1 MQLLGFAL
9 ALLVGLSLG
18 LLGGGGS
25 ILTVPIFVY
34 VLGFAAKP
42 AIAMSLPV
50 VGVTS
55 LVGALGHW
63 RAGNVNMKAALMFG
77 GVAMAGA
84 YSGARLAVFVSG
96 TVQLTLLAFVML
108 AAAGSM
114 FRSGRSRNGRVE
126 ASAQNADG
134 EGEGEGEKR
143 AMSPGLVLAVGLG
156 VGLLTGLVGIGGGFL
171 VVPAL
176 VVLGKLPIKQAIGT
190 SLVVI
195 AMNSLSGFLGYLGQ
209 VSIPWGFVALFTAVA
224 VAGILVG
231 TYLVRFVS
239 QAALKQAFAV
249 FLVLMGGMMLYRN
262 YTSVN
267 LRRTDGMA
275 GAPAASRDVA
285 RSLALTSNERSSR
298 GILMTSP
305 SLDVRRVAP
314 DMTR

>member
-1 MQLLGFAL
+1 MQLLGLAL

-96 TVQLTLLAFVML
+96 TMQLTLLAFVML

-114 FRSGRSRNGRVE
+114 FRSGRSRKGRAE
-126 ASAQNADG
+126 ASAQNAD
-134 EGEGEGEKR
+134 EEGEGEKR

-262 YTSVN
+262 YTSAN
-267 LRRTDGMA
+267 LRRTDGVA

>member
-1 MQLLGFAL
+1 MQLLGLVL

-77 GVAMAGA
+77 VVAMAGA

-126 ASAQNADG
+126 ASAQNAD
-134 EGEGEGEKR
+134 EEGEGEKR

-195 AMNSLSGFLGYLGQ
+195 AMNSLSGFLGYFGQ

-239 QAALKQAFAV
+239 QGALKQAFAV

-262 YTSVN
+262 YTSAN
-267 LRRTDGMA
+267 LRRTDGVA